1 MLLVAVE
8 DNHTGRYRVTYTAHV
23 AGVYEVIGRIN
34 GATDTS
40 FEVLGEIMVADP
52 LQQEIVE

>member
-52 LQQEIVE
+52 LQEIVE